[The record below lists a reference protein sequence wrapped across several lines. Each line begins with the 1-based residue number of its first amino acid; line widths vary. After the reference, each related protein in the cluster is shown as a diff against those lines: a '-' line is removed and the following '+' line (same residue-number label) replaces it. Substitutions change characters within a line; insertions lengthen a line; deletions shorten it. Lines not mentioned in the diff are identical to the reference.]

1 MRPPARSSNPN
12 KTIPSSQQPFRL
24 PTPSGG
30 RRAALPVPGWVRGLW
45 LGFAGFLAI
54 VSLAGAVVLL
64 SVRSTHANR
73 IYPNVTVADVSL
85 GGLPVNEA
93 ATVLEARGDAIEA
106 SAVTFTYG
114 DKSWSTT
121 LGDIGVAMDEDAALQ
136 DAAAIGREDSAA
148 DRLRS
153 TFRTTRN
160 GSFVSLPMTF
170 DNVKLDRWLDKI
182 DSELGVSPHNAELKI
197 EGGTVSVVPEVD
209 GAVVDRAA
217 VLETVTANLEHLGG
231 TTAELPVTTKM
242 ASVRASDLEPVRATL
257 TAALSHPVQV
267 TFEKSA
273 WTLPASEIGQFVD
286 QSVTTNDAGGTAVTI
301 GLNRDKLAAWLEER
315 FGDDIQRDPVNA
327 EVGWNGEKVVS
338 VEESVDGV
346 TLDAP
351 KLAEEVERAF
361 FGSGGT
367 VVAPVDTTSP
377 EIDSKNLNALGMTTL
392 LGSGQ
397 SNYSGSSDG
406 RATNVA
412 VGASL
417 LNGTLIPPH
426 GVFSFNESI
435 GLIDEEKG
443 FVEAQ
448 VIDGEKIGKDIG
460 GGICQV
466 STTVFRAA
474 FLAGLPITEWWPHR
488 FRIGFYELDGWEPGL
503 DASILQPTDDPSTW
517 ADFKFENP
525 SDAWMLV
532 ESWTDGVNVWVNLY
546 GTDLG
551 YDVEVTG
558 PTWGDKT
565 QMLPPQEV
573 VDDEAAPGTVTL
585 SQAAGIGEELNQYRV
600 VKDRDGN
607 VLWERSFYTKYFP
620 RGDIWKVSPDM
631 KGQAPIDPN
640 AKFPPLPPAGVDS
653 KTWVPGEELS
663 ALPKPST
670 ETWISGELQPQPVEE
685 PVETVDQWT
694 DPASADWTEATD
706 DSGMN
711 WAPPADDGTL
721 SGDTWSAPDDSAQS
735 G

>member
-1 MRPPARSSNPN
+1 M
-12 KTIPSSQQPFRL
+12 
-24 PTPSGG
+24 
-30 RRAALPVPGWVRGLW
+30 PGWVRGLW
-45 LGFAGFLAI
+45 LGFAGFLA
-54 VSLAGAVVLL
+54 VAALAGAVVLL

-73 IYPNVTVADVSL
+73 IYPNVTVADVAL
-85 GGLPVNEA
+85 GGLPMNEA
-93 ATVLEARGDAIEA
+93 ATALEARGDAIEA

-121 LGDIGVAMDEDAALQ
+121 LSDIGVSVNQEAALDAAE
-136 DAAAIGREDSAA
+136 AVGREDSAA

-153 TFRTTRN
+153 TFRTTRDGN
-160 GSFVSLPMTF
+160 FVSLPMTF
-170 DNVKLDRWLDKI
+170 DNAKLDRWLDQI
-182 DSELGVSPHNAELKI
+182 DRELGVPPSNAALKI
-197 EGGTVSVVPEVD
+197 EGDSVSIVPEVD

-217 VLETVTANLEHLGG
+217 VLTTVTDNLERLGG
-231 TTAELPVTTKM
+231 TTAELPVATKV
-242 ASVRASDLEPVRATL
+242 ASVRTSDLEPVQATL

-267 TFEKSA
+267 TFEKSV
-273 WTLPASEIGQFVD
+273 WTLPASEIAQFVD
-286 QSVTTNDAGGTAVTI
+286 QSVTTNDLGGASVTV

-315 FGDDIQRDPVNA
+315 FGNEIQRDPVDA
-327 EVGWNGEKVVS
+327 EVGWDGEKLVS

-351 KLAEEVERAF
+351 KLATAVEQAF
-361 FGSGGT
+361 FGSGGG
-367 VVAPVDTTSP
+367 VIAPVDTTSP
-377 EIDSKNLNALGMTTL
+377 EIDSKNLKALGITTL

-426 GVFSFNESI
+426 GVFSFNDSI
-435 GLIDEEKG
+435 GLIDDEKG

-503 DASILQPTDDPSTW
+503 DASILQPTDDPATW

-525 SDAWMLV
+525 SDTWMLV
-532 ESWTDGVNVWVNLY
+532 ESWTDGANVWVNLY
-546 GTDLG
+546 GADLG
-551 YDVEVTG
+551 YDVQVTG
-558 PTWGDKT
+558 PSWGNKA

-607 VLWERSFYTKYFP
+607 ILWERGFYTKYFP
-620 RGDIWKVSPDM
+620 RGDIWKVSADM
-631 KGQAPIDPN
+631 KGQAPIDPA
-640 AKFPPLPPAGVDS
+640 AKFPPLPPTGVDS
-653 KTWVPGEELS
+653 KTWAPGQDVSSSTSGTTEE
-663 ALPKPST
+663 
-670 ETWISGELQPQPVEE
+670 WISGELQPQPVEA

-694 DPASADWTEATD
+694 DPATTEWTDPANAEWSDPANAEWTAPTD

-711 WAPPADDGTL
+711 WAPSADDGSW
-721 SGDTWSAPDDSAQS
+721 SGDTWTAPDDSAQS

>member
-1 MRPPARSSNPN
+1 M
-12 KTIPSSQQPFRL
+12 
-24 PTPSGG
+24 
-30 RRAALPVPGWVRGLW
+30 
-45 LGFAGFLAI
+45 
-54 VSLAGAVVLL
+54 SLAGAVVLL

-73 IYPNVTVADVSL
+73 IYPNVTVADVQL

-93 ATVLEARGDAIEA
+93 ATILEARSNALEQ

-121 LGDIGVAMDEDAALQ
+121 LGDIGVEVDTDAALREAQ
-136 DAAAIGREDSAA
+136 AVGREDSAA
-148 DRLRS
+148 DRIRS

-160 GSFVSLPMTF
+160 GSYVSLPMTV
-170 DNVKLDRWLDKI
+170 DNARLNRWLDQI
-182 DSELGVSPHNAELKI
+182 DSELGITPHDAELKI
-197 EGGTVSVVPEVD
+197 EGSTVTIVPEVD
-209 GAVVDRAA
+209 GAVVDREA
-217 VLETVTANLEHLGG
+217 VLDIVTENLQLLSG
-231 TTAELPVTTKM
+231 TSGELPVTTKV
-242 ASVRASDLEPVRATL
+242 ASVRTSDLEPVRATL
-257 TAALSHPVQV
+257 AAALSHPVQV

-273 WTLPASEIGQFVD
+273 WTIPASEIAQFVH
-286 QSVTTNDAGGTAVTI
+286 QSVTTNDLGGKEVTI
-301 GLNRDKLAAWLEER
+301 GLDREKLAAWLDER
-315 FGDDIQRDPVNA
+315 LGDEIQRDPVDA
-327 EVGWNGEKVVS
+327 EVGWNGERLIS

-351 KLAEEVERAF
+351 KLAIAVEQAF
-361 FGSGGT
+361 FGSGGS
-367 VVAPVDTTSP
+367 VVAPVNITSP
-377 EIDSKNLNALGMTTL
+377 EIDSKNLSALGITTL
-392 LGSGQ
+392 LGTGQ

-412 VGASL
+412 VGATL

-426 GVFSFNESI
+426 GVFSFNDAI
-435 GLIDEEKG
+435 GVINEEKG

-503 DASILQPTDDPSTW
+503 DASILQPTDDPATW

-525 SDAWMLV
+525 SDSWMLV

-546 GTDLG
+546 GEDLG
-551 YDVEVTG
+551 YQVEVTG
-558 PTWGDKT
+558 PTWGEKS

-573 VDDEAAPGTVTL
+573 VDDEAEPGTITL
-585 SQAAGIGEELNQYRV
+585 SQAAGIGEELSQYRV
-600 VKDRDGN
+600 VKDRNGN

-640 AKFPPLPPAGVDS
+640 AKFPPLPPKGVDS
-653 KTWVPGEELS
+653 LNWVPGQEIPE
-663 ALPKPST
+663 PKPVPT
-670 ETWISGELQPQPVEE
+670 EVWIGGVLQPQLVEA
-685 PVETVDQWT
+685 VTETVEAEQWT
-694 DPASADWTEATD
+694 ESATAEWSEPAVDN
-706 DSGMN
+706 GMN
-711 WAPPADDGTL
+711 WAPVDDGSW
-721 SGDTWSAPDDSAQS
+721 SGDAWAASDEFAQS

>member
-1 MRPPARSSNPN
+1 M
-12 KTIPSSQQPFRL
+12 
-24 PTPSGG
+24 
-30 RRAALPVPGWVRGLW
+30 PVPGWVRGLW
-45 LGFAGFLAI
+45 LGFAGVLGIVALA
-54 VSLAGAVVLL
+54 SAVVLL

-73 IYPNVTVADVSL
+73 IYPNVTVADVAL
-85 GGLPVNEA
+85 GGLPMNEA
-93 ATVLEARGDAIEA
+93 ATALEARGDAIEA

-121 LGDIGVAMDEDAALQ
+121 LSDIGVAIDEDAALG
-136 DAAAIGREDSAA
+136 AAEAIGREDSAG

-153 TFRTTRN
+153 TFRTARN

-170 DNVKLDRWLDKI
+170 DNAKLDRWLDQI
-182 DSELGVSPHNAELKI
+182 NHELGVPPRNAELKI
-197 EGGTVSVVPEVD
+197 DGNNVSIVPEVD

-217 VLETVTANLEHLGG
+217 VLDTVTRNLQRLGG
-231 TTAELPVTTKM
+231 TTAELPVTTKL
-242 ASVRASDLEPVRATL
+242 ATVRTSDLEPVRATL

-267 TFEKSA
+267 TFEKSV
-273 WTLPASEIGQFVD
+273 WTLPAAEIAQFVD
-286 QSVTTNDAGGTAVTI
+286 QSIATNELGGTSVTI

-315 FGDDIQRDPVNA
+315 FGDEIQRDPVDA
-327 EVGWNGEKVVS
+327 EVGWNGERLVS

-351 KLAEEVERAF
+351 KLAAAVEQAF
-361 FGSGGT
+361 FGIGGS

-377 EIDSKNLNALGMTTL
+377 EIDSKNLNALGITTL

-426 GVFSFNESI
+426 GLFSFNDSI

-503 DASILQPTDDPSTW
+503 DASILQPTDDPATW

-525 SDAWMLV
+525 SDSWMLV

-546 GTDLG
+546 GADLG

-558 PTWGDKT
+558 PTWGDKS

-573 VDDEAAPGTVTL
+573 VDDEAEPGTVTL
-585 SQAAGIGEELNQYRV
+585 SQAAGIGEELSQYRV

-620 RGDIWKVSPDM
+620 RGDIWKVSEDM

-640 AKFPPLPPAGVDS
+640 AKFPPLPPTGVDS
-653 KTWVPGEELS
+653 KTWVPGQEVSSSTSGTTEE
-663 ALPKPST
+663 
-670 ETWISGELQPQPVEE
+670 WISGELQPQPVETE
-685 PVETVDQWT
+685 AVAEDQWIDT
-694 DPASADWTEATD
+694 SSAEWTAPAD
-706 DSGMN
+706 DSSMN
-711 WAPPADDGTL
+711 WAPPADDGSW
-721 SGDTWSAPDDSAQS
+721 SGDTWTATDGSAQS

>member
-1 MRPPARSSNPN
+1 MP
-12 KTIPSSQQPFRL
+12 I
-24 PTPSGG
+24 
-30 RRAALPVPGWVRGLW
+30 PGWVRGLW
-45 LGFAGFLAI
+45 LGFAGFLGIAA
-54 VSLAGAVVLL
+54 LASAVVLL

-73 IYPNVTVADVSL
+73 IYPNVTVADVAL

-93 ATVLEARGDAIEA
+93 ATALEARGDAIEA

-121 LGDIGVAMDEDAALQ
+121 LSDIGVAINEDAAL
-136 DAAAIGREDSAA
+136 DAAEAIGREDSAG

-153 TFRTTRN
+153 TLRTTRN

-170 DNVKLDRWLDKI
+170 DNARLDRWLDQI
-182 DSELGVSPHNAELKI
+182 DRELGVPPRNAELKI
-197 EGGTVSVVPEVD
+197 EGGAVSIVPEVD
-209 GAVVDRAA
+209 GAVVDRSA
-217 VLETVTANLEHLGG
+217 VLAMVTDNLQRLGG
-231 TTAELPVTTKM
+231 TTAELPVTTKV
-242 ASVRASDLEPVRATL
+242 ATVRTTDLEPVKATL
-257 TAALSHPVQV
+257 MSALSHPVQV
-267 TFEKSA
+267 TFEQSV
-273 WTLPASEIGQFVD
+273 WTLPAAEIAQFVD
-286 QSVTTNDAGGTAVTI
+286 QAVTTNQLGGTSVNI
-301 GLNRDKLAAWLEER
+301 GLNHDELAAWLEER
-315 FGDDIQRDPVNA
+315 FGDEIQRDPVDA
-327 EVGWNGEKVVS
+327 EVGWNGEKLVS

-346 TLDAP
+346 ALDAP
-351 KLAEEVERAF
+351 KLAIAVEQAF
-361 FGSGGT
+361 FGSGGN
-367 VVAPVDTTSP
+367 VIAPVDTTSP
-377 EIDSKNLNALGMTTL
+377 EIDSKNLSALGITTL

-412 VGASL
+412 VGASR

-426 GVFSFNESI
+426 GVFSFNDSI

-474 FLAGLPITEWWPHR
+474 FLAGMPITEWWPHR

-503 DASILQPTDDPSTW
+503 DASILQPTDDPATW

-525 SDAWMLV
+525 SDKWMLV

-546 GTDLG
+546 GADLG

-558 PTWGDKT
+558 PSWGNKS

-573 VDDEAAPGTVTL
+573 IDDEAAPGTVTL

-607 VLWERSFYTKYFP
+607 LLWERSFYTKYFP
-620 RGDIWKVSPDM
+620 RGDIWKVSEDM
-631 KGQAPIDPN
+631 KGQAPIDPS
-640 AKFPPLPPAGVDS
+640 AKFPPLPPTGVDG
-653 KTWVPGEELS
+653 KTWVPGQEISSNTSPTTEE
-663 ALPKPST
+663 
-670 ETWISGELQPQPVEE
+670 WISGELQPQPV
-685 PVETVDQWT
+685 VAETVPEQQWT
-694 DPASADWTEATD
+694 DTASTDWVDPATTEWTDTTNSDWTQPTD

-711 WAPPADDGTL
+711 WAPPTDDGSW
-721 SGDTWSAPDDSAQS
+721 SGDTWVAPDDSSQT